1 MKKII
6 NILSW
11 ASFVMIVACLA
22 LGSIYVGALVANY
35 LHDHVPFFQGE
46 WTCFCLFPIFAGVA
60 IGVEF
65 FILLGLKKFR
75 S

>member
-11 ASFVMIVACLA
+11 ASFGIICACVII
-22 LGSIYVGALVANY
+22 GSMYSGALVCNY
-35 LHDHVPFFQGE
+35 LHDHVPFFQGT
-46 WTCFCLFPIFAGVA
+46 WTCLCLAPILLVTAFS
-60 IGVEF
+60 VEC
-65 FILLGLKKFR
+65 FIILGLKKFQ